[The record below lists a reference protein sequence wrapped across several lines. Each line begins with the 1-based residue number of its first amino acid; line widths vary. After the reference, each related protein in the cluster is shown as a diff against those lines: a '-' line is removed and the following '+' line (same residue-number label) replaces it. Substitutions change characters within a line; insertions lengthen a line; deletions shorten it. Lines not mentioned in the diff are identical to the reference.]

1 MSFAAIF
8 SRRGKKAEEER
19 KRQQAIQEEQER
31 TRQETTAADD
41 DAILSKALLDIEKP
55 NYGAVKSRQYG
66 QAIDFVLC
74 DDMGSLRSMLKAYDA
89 IYWMF
94 TNQGRYPGRAFSMA
108 YQAVKFMQKPL
119 PNPGERI
126 PREKILEISC
136 IDWCVAHAFG
146 ASGDHIGKV
155 STYINNQILVSALL
169 MSVTAPLF
177 ISPPSFDN
185 EWFQIIT
192 SAGNMTDT
200 SLCPRAL
207 DQYPCNAHYQQ
218 HTLSTYFPTHSL
230 TNRLTSLPTH
240 FNDNTQSWA
249 WLHFFS
255 CLI

>member
-19 KRQQAIQEEQER
+19 KRHQAIQEEQEQI
-31 TRQETTAADD
+31 RQDSAD

-66 QAIDFVLC
+66 QAIDFVVC
-74 DDMGSLRSMLKAYDA
+74 DDMGSLRSMLKAYDS

-126 PREKILEISC
+126 PREKILEVSC

-177 ISPPSFDN
+177 ISPPEFEN
-185 EWFQIIT
+185 EWFQIIV
-192 SAGNMTDT
+192 SAGDI
-200 SLCPRAL
+200 
-207 DQYPCNAHYQQ
+207 DI
-218 HTLSTYFPTHSL
+218 LSTYPLLHTTLSIYPLAYSQTHPVTHLASL
-230 TNRLTSLPTH
+230 MTNDH
-240 FNDNTQSWA
+240 TQFWD
-249 WLHFFS
+249 WQRFS
-255 CLI
+255 NCSI